1 MSYQVVSARGDDVY
15 AFVDDE
21 ADARRIDNAMRI
33 LLTSNTYAA
42 RKNPID
48 DEVLEFIEQNH
59 LKSMSHAVEILT
71 KANIAI
77 TGQDTTFKLSNRI
90 VPLLRYFFEGYG
102 RGEVL
107 DPNFFTTLAAF
118 SRKEIATVING
129 FRSLDRVSPS
139 RLTPS
144 PKTTLSLYF
153 SGLSSHKPSPLLPI
167 LSDFLMIKCLKFR
180 FL

>member
-90 VPLLRYFFEGYG
+90 VPLLRYFF
-102 RGEVL
+102 
-107 DPNFFTTLAAF
+107 
-118 SRKEIATVING
+118 
-129 FRSLDRVSPS
+129 
-139 RLTPS
+139 
-144 PKTTLSLYF
+144 
-153 SGLSSHKPSPLLPI
+153 
-167 LSDFLMIKCLKFR
+167 
-180 FL
+180 